1 VIDPTTGEMWNGFPS
16 YLIEYSDTFL
26 GREKSRQG
34 KQGKYGKG
42 EQRWSGFYLLLPHNL
57 NVLYVC
63 FSLHCSAFF
72 FLSTSSALY
81 GRYCKVGVSK
91 NVLQRFQSVSI
102 MVVSWCGYLRAV
114 RGLCEGEHFN
124 PWPFL
129 RLLCVPC
136 LGMPCFCGKG
146 KEK

>member
-1 VIDPTTGEMWNGFPS
+1 MKKGKEVGCFGEFSRLPYHSGQVPLSLPRRNLGVIDPTTGEMWNGFSS

-26 GREKSRQG
+26 GRGKSRQG
-34 KQGKYGKG
+34 KQGKYGRG

-72 FLSTSSALY
+72 FLPTSSALY

-91 NVLQRFQSVSI
+91 NVL
-102 MVVSWCGYLRAV
+102 
-114 RGLCEGEHFN
+114 
-124 PWPFL
+124 
-129 RLLCVPC
+129 
-136 LGMPCFCGKG
+136 
-146 KEK
+146 